1 MVLSRFRHF
10 LDVLRSLWPRST
22 VRLIRKGA
30 RLREQGKLDEAIAVL
45 DQAISLNP
53 QLAEAYAHRCACYS
67 DREEYAKAIEDA
79 DRAIALD
86 PKIAWVYRARALAWY
101 CLDELDSALADMDEA
116 LRLEPQNAAFQH
128 SRAQVLLGLGRIDEA
143 SAQYEAAAARAPD
156 LRGGWLGGAILLKQ
170 GKWRDAVEHYSA
182 MLEADPTDARAYYDR
197 GEAWYCLGEYEHAL
211 RDIDEAL
218 RLGPVNAASQH
229 SRAQV
234 LFELGRIDEASAQYE
249 SALARDPD
257 LGGGWLGGAL
267 ALKQGNYQE
276 AIEHFKGELEADP
289 TNARAHYDRGLAW
302 YHLGEYGEALCDL
315 DEAVCLAPKN
325 RPILQL
331 RAKLLFL
338 LDRIE
343 EASAAYETALAQE
356 PEAEKEWWSSERIWL
371 GGAIA
376 LKQGNY
382 CEAIAQ
388 FDAVLDVDP
397 THSRVY
403 NDRGEAWYRQGEYEP
418 ALRDFDR
425 AVELDPEHS
434 VYYINRANARMG
446 LARCVQATRDSRL
459 SECESVLRDLDEAIR
474 LEPERADTLH
484 LRATV
489 LFDELG
495 RFDEAFADYEAAL
508 KLNPELGGDWLGGAI
523 ALKRG
528 HFKEAIEQFDAV
540 LETDPTRPRVY
551 FDRAEAWYRLRE
563 YGSALR
569 DVDQAIR
576 LGPDVARYLRFR
588 AQVLLEAGQIDEAS
602 AQYEA
607 ARVQDPGFKEGWLGG
622 AIALKQGKFREAI
635 EQFDAEL
642 EAHPTRPRVYFDR
655 ADAWYR
661 LREYDNALRDIDEA
675 IKLKPEIAGY
685 QFFRAHVLL
694 ELGRVD
700 EASAHY
706 EAALVQDP
714 GFKEGWLAGAIAL
727 KQGKFREAIEQFNTV
742 LEADPTHS
750 LAYHYRGEAW
760 CRLGEYENALRD
772 FDEAT
777 RLAPDCVS
785 SLMFLAWLRATC
797 PDAELR
803 NGKLAVAMAHK
814 AAELAGGEPS
824 SRQCAVLAAAYAEAG
839 DFAEAIRWQSKA
851 LATATEKR
859 RSRQQDRLERY
870 QAGTPLRMP
879 DVPDSE
885 S

>member
-1 MVLSRFRHF
+1 MVFNLFSRFPEF
-10 LDVLRSLWPRST
+10 LRSLWPRSA
-22 VRLIRKGA
+22 VRLSRKGA
-30 RLREQGKLDEAIAVL
+30 RLRDKGKLDEAIAVL

-53 QLAEAYAHRCACYS
+53 QLAAAYAHRCACYS

-86 PKIAWVYRARALAWY
+86 PKIAWVYRARALSWY
-101 CLDELDSALADMDEA
+101 RLDKLDAALADMDEA
-116 LRLEPQNAAFQH
+116 LRLEPQNASFKH
-128 SRAQVLLGLGRIDEA
+128 SRAYLLFRLGRIDEA
-143 SAQYEAAAARAPD
+143 SAQYEAAAARDPD

-170 GKWRDAVEHYSA
+170 GKWRDAIEHYSA

-197 GEAWYCLGEYEHAL
+197 GEAWYCLGEHEHAL

-343 EASAAYETALAQE
+343 EASAAYETVLAQE
-356 PEAEKEWWSSERIWL
+356 PEAEKEWWSSERTWL

-425 AVELDPEHS
+425 AVELDPEHF

-495 RFDEAFADYEAAL
+495 RFDEAFAEYEAAL

-551 FDRAEAWYRLRE
+551 FDRAKAWYRLRE
-563 YGSALR
+563 Y
-569 DVDQAIR
+569 
-576 LGPDVARYLRFR
+576 
-588 AQVLLEAGQIDEAS
+588 E
-602 AQYEA
+602 
-607 ARVQDPGFKEGWLGG
+607 
-622 AIALKQGKFREAI
+622 
-635 EQFDAEL
+635 
-642 EAHPTRPRVYFDR
+642 
-655 ADAWYR
+655 
-661 LREYDNALRDIDEA
+661 NALRDIDEA

-727 KQGKFREAIEQFNTV
+727 KQGKFREAVEQFNAV
-742 LEADPTHS
+742 LEIDPTCARTH
-750 LAYHYRGEAW
+750 HDRREAW
-760 CRLGEYENALRD
+760 YRLGEYENALRD
-772 FDEAT
+772 FDEAA

-797 PDAELR
+797 PEAELR

-814 AAELAGGEPS
+814 AVELVGGEPS
-824 SRQCAVLAAAYAEAG
+824 SQQCAVLAAAYAEAG
-839 DFAEAIRWQSKA
+839 DFAEAIRWQSEA
-851 LATATEKR
+851 LAIATEKS
-859 RSRQQDRLERY
+859 RSRQQARLEPY
-870 QAGTPLRMP
+870 QAGMP
-879 DVPDSE
+879 FRIPNTPDS
-885 S
+885 SS